1 MSVIKFMKLMIR
13 RTKLIV
19 LCTYK
24 FILVFRR
31 LFVGFSGI
39 WEVSNYKITKI
50 FISTQSKKGGKFPF
64 GMHWQVL
71 SGSQIVAAFADV
83 ITECCLLKF
92 VSHTKGQSISKC
104 LLGAIVSTK
113 KTNEIFL
120 RISALASKKRLNQKL
135 YYTKYVK
142 QPLNSIIKCLHFF
155 DLTSF

>member
-1 MSVIKFMKLMIR
+1 MYLVLVDVKERSIKFMKLMIR

-71 SGSQIVAAFADV
+71 SGSQIGAAFADV

-113 KTNEIFL
+113 KSTKLVLKDFYPSLQKEVE
-120 RISALASKKRLNQKL
+120 SKTLIYQICWITPN
-135 YYTKYVK
+135 
-142 QPLNSIIKCLHFF
+142 
-155 DLTSF
+155 